1 MKSILKIILIVLLST
16 LFFAVN
22 AESDEQIVIHYF
34 YEETCDNCSV
44 VTGFLNDEYQND
56 SNITINKY
64 NISEDQEVENLFLSL
79 IVTFNR
85 DVSSVPYIVVGGKD
99 LQSTYEITGELELV
113 IEYYRSNPNFT
124 DIVEKVKN
132 DEVIISSDFLAID
145 FSGERT
151 IKLPIIGEVKL
162 ADFSLILGAI
172 FIGLIDGFNPCAMW
186 ILVFLITLLINM
198 KNRKKMWILGLA
210 FILTSGLIYYII
222 MMSWLQ
228 IAVKLALIRAFQI
241 IIGVL
246 ALIMAI
252 FSIRHFYKQMRI
264 ESGCVVSNP
273 LEKRKLMVKIK
284 KIINHNSLWLA
295 LVGIISVAIS
305 VNIIELACSAGLP
318 VVYSTMLAFHELSI
332 FESALYILVYV
343 IFFIFDDLL
352 IFTIAAVS
360 FRVTGISNKYAKYS
374 NLIGGLIMIGL
385 GILLLF
391 FPEILI

>member
-1 MKSILKIILIVLLST
+1 MKSILKIILIVLIST
-16 LFFAVN
+16 LFFTVN

-56 SNITINKY
+56 SNIIINKY
-64 NISEDQEVENLFLSL
+64 NISEDQEAENLFLSL

-113 IEYYRSNPNFT
+113 IEYYRNNPSYT

-132 DEVIISSDFLAID
+132 NEVIISSDFLAID

-198 KNRKKMWILGLA
+198 KNRKKMWVLGLA

-241 IIGVL
+241 IIGIL

-284 KIINHNSLWLA
+284 KIINQNNLWLA

-318 VVYSTMLAFHELSI
+318 VVYSTMLAFHELSM

-374 NLIGGLIMIGL
+374 NLIGGIIMIGL

>member
-1 MKSILKIILIVLLST
+1 MKSILKIILIVLIST
-16 LFFAVN
+16 LFFTVN

-56 SNITINKY
+56 SNIIINKY
-64 NISEDQEVENLFLSL
+64 NISEDQEAENLFLSL

-85 DVSSVPYIVVGGKD
+85 DVSSVPYVVVGGKD

-162 ADFSLILGAI
+162 ANFSLILGAI

-284 KIINHNSLWLA
+284 KIINQNNLWLA

-374 NLIGGLIMIGL
+374 NLIGGIIMIGL

>member
-56 SNITINKY
+56 SNIIINKY
-64 NISEDQEVENLFLSL
+64 NISEDQEAENLFLSL

-85 DVSSVPYIVVGGKD
+85 DVSSVPYVVVGGKD

-162 ADFSLILGAI
+162 ANFSLILGAI

-374 NLIGGLIMIGL
+374 NLIGGIIMIGL

>member
-1 MKSILKIILIVLLST
+1 
-16 LFFAVN
+16 
-22 AESDEQIVIHYF
+22 
-34 YEETCDNCSV
+34 
-44 VTGFLNDEYQND
+44 
-56 SNITINKY
+56 
-64 NISEDQEVENLFLSL
+64 
-79 IVTFNR
+79 
-85 DVSSVPYIVVGGKD
+85 VPYIVVGGKD

-113 IEYYRSNPNFT
+113 IEYYRSNPNYT

-246 ALIMAI
+246 AIIMAI

-374 NLIGGLIMIGL
+374 NLIGGIIMIGL

>member
-1 MKSILKIILIVLLST
+1 MKSILKIILIVLIST
-16 LFFAVN
+16 LFFTVN

-56 SNITINKY
+56 SNIIINKY
-64 NISEDQEVENLFLSL
+64 NISEDQEAENLFLSL

-85 DVSSVPYIVVGGKD
+85 DVSSVPYVVVGGKD

-113 IEYYRSNPNFT
+113 IEYYRNNPSYT

-246 ALIMAI
+246 AIIMAI

-273 LEKRKLMVKIK
+273 I
-284 KIINHNSLWLA
+284 
-295 LVGIISVAIS
+295 
-305 VNIIELACSAGLP
+305 
-318 VVYSTMLAFHELSI
+318 AFGWHW
-332 FESALYILVYV
+332 
-343 IFFIFDDLL
+343 
-352 IFTIAAVS
+352 
-360 FRVTGISNKYAKYS
+360 
-374 NLIGGLIMIGL
+374 
-385 GILLLF
+385 
-391 FPEILI
+391 

>member
-1 MKSILKIILIVLLST
+1 MKSILKIILIVLIST
-16 LFFAVN
+16 LFFTVN

-56 SNITINKY
+56 SNIIINKY
-64 NISEDQEVENLFLSL
+64 NISEDQEAENLFLSL

-113 IEYYRSNPNFT
+113 IEYYRNNPSYT

-132 DEVIISSDFLAID
+132 NEVIISSDFLAID

-198 KNRKKMWILGLA
+198 KNRKKMWVLGLA

-241 IIGVL
+241 IIGIL

-273 LEKRKLMVKIK
+273 LEKRKLMVKIR
-284 KIINHNSLWLA
+284 KIINQNNLWLA

-318 VVYSTMLAFHELSI
+318 VVYSTMLAFHELSM

-374 NLIGGLIMIGL
+374 NLIGGIIMIGL

>member
-1 MKSILKIILIVLLST
+1 MKSILKIILIVLIST
-16 LFFAVN
+16 LFFTVN

-56 SNITINKY
+56 SNIIINKY
-64 NISEDQEVENLFLSL
+64 NISEDQEAENLFLSL

-85 DVSSVPYIVVGGKD
+85 DVSSVPYVVVGGKD

-162 ADFSLILGAI
+162 ANFSLILGAI

-284 KIINHNSLWLA
+284 KIINQNNLWLA

-374 NLIGGLIMIGL
+374 NLIG
-385 GILLLF
+385 
-391 FPEILI
+391 

>member
-1 MKSILKIILIVLLST
+1 
-16 LFFAVN
+16 LFFTVN

-44 VTGFLNDEYQND
+44 VTGFLNDEFEND
-56 SNITINKY
+56 SNIVINKY
-64 NISEDQEVENLFLSL
+64 NISEDQEAENLFLSL

-113 IEYYRSNPNFT
+113 IEYYRNNPSYT

-246 ALIMAI
+246 AIIMAI

-374 NLIGGLIMIGL
+374 NLIGGIIMIGL

>member
-1 MKSILKIILIVLLST
+1 MKSILKIILIVLIST
-16 LFFAVN
+16 LFFTVN

-56 SNITINKY
+56 SNIIINKY
-64 NISEDQEVENLFLSL
+64 NISEDQEAENLFLSL

-85 DVSSVPYIVVGGKD
+85 DVSSVPYVVVGGKD

-113 IEYYRSNPNFT
+113 IEYYRNNPSYT

-246 ALIMAI
+246 AIIMAI

-374 NLIGGLIMIGL
+374 NLIGGIIMIGL